1 MVRFV
6 VTPQKALYLAAFQA
20 VSQIIPICEKYM
32 VR

>member
-20 VSQIIPICEKYM
+20 ISQIISICEI
-32 VR
+32 